1 VPTRQPATAARSAR
15 AGAPART
22 DRPIRRP
29 VTAGPGPATAPG
41 CGQPAARCDL
51 DHTRPWH
58 QGGLT
63 CPCDLAPLCRHHHRC
78 KQAEG
83 WWLDQPDSGVLIWRV
98 PSGRRYATTPTV
110 YPA

>member
-1 VPTRQPATAARSAR
+1 M
-15 AGAPART
+15 
-22 DRPIRRP
+22 
-29 VTAGPGPATAPG
+29 TAGPGPATAPG

-98 PSGRRYATTPTV
+98 PSGRRYATSPTV